1 MINKYR
7 FTLLFT
13 LILITKIYAQQTTFG
28 KISYMKAT
36 NISGKQRMLSQ
47 RIAKVFLVRKAG
59 AHSPELSKEYNSSIQ
74 LFTRNLSILESNS
87 KNSSSKI
94 KASIKK
100 EQMQWNLFKS
110 KLQTPTSTVSEIISL
125 SNNLLI
131 KSNNLVLAIEEE
143 SKYNNEFN
151 NNTSN
156 DQLRVETINLSGKQR
171 MLSQRLCLYYAACR
185 LYKKE
190 KIQEIDWVDI
200 TANELAV
207 KETSKNSKE
216 LLRRLHVKE
225 GEKVLEGAE
234 AFLLLWKKI
243 PKYKFLYNFFRL
255 PIIFSIFSFT
265 YEIVAFFLYL
275 KNKKQLKN

>member
-1 MINKYR
+1 
-7 FTLLFT
+7 
-13 LILITKIYAQQTTFG
+13 
-28 KISYMKAT
+28 MK
-36 NISGKQRMLSQ
+36 
-47 RIAKVFLVRKAG
+47 V
-59 AHSPELSKEYNSSIQ
+59 Y
-74 LFTRNLSILESNS
+74 
-87 KNSSSKI
+87 
-94 KASIKK
+94 
-100 EQMQWNLFKS
+100 
-110 KLQTPTSTVSEIISL
+110 
-125 SNNLLI
+125 
-131 KSNNLVLAIEEE
+131 
-143 SKYNNEFN
+143 FN
-151 NNTSN
+151 NSCKICKAEI
-156 DQLRVETINLSGKQR
+156 D
-171 MLSQRLCLYYAACR
+171 

-265 YEIVAFFLYL
+265 YEIVAFFLYI